1 MSAHRASTSR
11 PTLRPVIIAVPLVV
25 GLLLAC
31 GDGSVEPP
39 PPPDPPRPTT
49 VTVSPATAHLG
60 AFGETVHLAAQVLD
74 QYGQVMASATVSWS
88 STSAAVATVNTS
100 GLVTAVGNGTATI
113 TATAGSA
120 SGSAV
125 VTVEQRVSAVTVSA
139 VADTVVERDTLR
151 LFAEATD
158 ANGNV
163 VGDALFAWESSNTLV
178 ATVDQTG
185 LATGVGAGRSRI
197 TATSSGVSGSMVVEV
212 RRAVPAS
219 VVVTPDSV
227 NLTALG
233 DTVRLMAEVR
243 DQSGRLMPEE
253 AVTWATE
260 DGTVAAV
267 NADGLVTASGNGTT
281 TVTATAGE
289 VSGRAVVTIVREAWA
304 VVVYPGASV
313 LESGDS
319 LLLSATATDADGHEI
334 EGAVFQWSSD
344 DPSVA
349 TVGPMGLVIGTGE
362 GTATITAAVGNA
374 QGTAEITVENP
385 DRDVLVAFYH
395 ALDGPNWVDNTN
407 WLSDA
412 PLENWY
418 GVATNDYGRVV
429 ELYLSGVWNP
439 STYREHGL
447 TGSIPAEISRLT
459 HLSYLNLS
467 INDLRGPIPRK
478 LGDLSNLQTLILGV
492 NSLADAIPPELGNLA
507 NLSTLRLNYNT
518 LTGGIP
524 PQLGNLANLRTL
536 WLHNNSLTGPI
547 PPQLGNLANLTVL
560 SLSTNSLTG
569 PIPPQLGN
577 LANLTGL
584 WLYGN
589 SLTGPIPPQLGNLAN
604 LTQLRLSSN
613 SLTGPIPPTLGD
625 LANLTVL
632 SLFNNSL
639 TGAIPPELGN
649 LANLNTLWLERNSLT
664 GPIPLELGNLANLT
678 WLDLYTN
685 PLTGPLPLS
694 LAELQLLQTFNY
706 YDTDLCVPNDDSFRA
721 WLNAIENHRGT
732 NVDCTEVPVS
742 VNVSPDAATLVS
754 LQDTI
759 RISAEAEDA
768 DGNSIPNAQF
778 TWSSNDESVA
788 TVDASG
794 LVTAQG
800 NGTAA
805 ITASAGGVAGSAEIT
820 VEQRVALVNVSP
832 STHTFTTIG
841 STVRLSAQAVDG
853 NGHDIP
859 GTQFTW
865 SSDNESV
872 ATVDVAGLVTAA
884 GHGTAEVAALAGTH
898 FGTAAITVLD
908 EPSPLVS
915 LVADTAVQTG
925 ASIDVKLELAMRDA
939 PHVAGAVAVSI
950 SFDSTL
956 IRFDR
961 DRGISATHYRTYISG
976 QGIVRLVVSAPGG
989 LAGSSTLATLSFRAV
1004 GQTGSQITL
1013 ELGIVQ
1019 VIASQSY
1026 ADISRE
1032 LATKGA
1038 SIRIKP

>member
-1 MSAHRASTSR
+1 M
-11 PTLRPVIIAVPLVV
+11 
-25 GLLLAC
+25 
-31 GDGSVEPP
+31 
-39 PPPDPPRPTT
+39 
-49 VTVSPATAHLG
+49 
-60 AFGETVHLAAQVLD
+60 
-74 QYGQVMASATVSWS
+74 
-88 STSAAVATVNTS
+88 
-100 GLVTAVGNGTATI
+100 
-113 TATAGSA
+113 
-120 SGSAV
+120 
-125 VTVEQRVSAVTVSA
+125 TVEQRVSAVTVSA

-260 DGTVAAV
+260 DAAVAAV

-281 TVTATAGE
+281 TITATAGE

-349 TVGPMGLVIGTGE
+349 TVDQMGLVIGTGE
-362 GTATITAAVGNA
+362 GTAMIAASVGNA

-412 PLENWY
+412 PLEDWY

-467 INDLRGPIPRK
+467 INDLRGPIPRE

-507 NLSTLRLNYNT
+507 NLSTLRLNHNT
-518 LTGGIP
+518 LTGAIP

-536 WLHNNSLTGPI
+536 WLNHNTLTGPI
-547 PPQLGNLANLTVL
+547 PPQLGNLANLTWL

-604 LTQLRLSSN
+604 LTGLWLYGNSLTGAIPPQLGNLANLTGLRLSSN
-613 SLTGPIPPTLGD
+613 SLTGPIPPTLGGLANLTVLSLFNNSLTGPIPPTLGDLANLTVLSLFNNTLTGAIPPELGNLGNLTGLRLSSNSLTGPIPPTLGDLANLTVLSLFNNTLTGPIPPTLGD

-898 FGTAAITVLD
+898 FGTVAITVLD
-908 EPSPLVS
+908 ETSPLVS
-915 LVADTAVQTG
+915 LVADTAVQAG

-1004 GQTGSQITL
+1004 GQAGSQITL